1 LLGTFALLTSC
12 RALFEESVM
21 KLKTTGAAFAI
32 LLGALAA
39 LPPISIDM
47 ALPALTKI
55 GADLDATGG
64 AAGLTLSLF
73 MAGFAI
79 SPFFYGPFADRHGRR
94 PLLLIGLLLF
104 SIGGLAASLAPSIG
118 VLLAARLI
126 QGAGAGAGMTLAMA
140 MVRDLFEGRTA
151 QSRLA
156 VVTVVSQVAP
166 IVAPVLGAALLGCV
180 GWRGIYGVTAVCGL
194 LLLLIIRFAVGETA
208 TIAAG
213 PKPPLL
219 GTLLRDYR
227 KALGHGSTMAH
238 IVVNAL
244 GFGWLFSYVSGSPL
258 VLIDHL
264 HASPALYSMLF
275 ACTGGGIVAGATLS
289 GRLVQRGVS
298 PRRLLFVAVS
308 IAVAA
313 TASLAALSLADLV
326 SIATIMPLLVLS
338 TAAFGLAAP
347 CAAHGALES
356 LPKLAGITGGL
367 LTSVQMLAGAIASL
381 VVSMLFPHWGTLAM
395 TGTMACFALLALP
408 IAMGIARGDRL
419 SVTPA
424 KRGVGVKATLS

>member
-1 LLGTFALLTSC
+1 
-12 RALFEESVM
+12 M

-47 ALPALTKI
+47 ALPALAQI
-55 GADLDATGG
+55 GSDLGASGG
-64 AAGLTLSLF
+64 LAGLTLSLF

-94 PLLLIGLLLF
+94 PLLLIGLVLF
-104 SIGGLAASLAPSIG
+104 SIGGLCSTVAPSIG
-118 VLLAARLI
+118 VLLAARLV

-140 MVRDLFEGRTA
+140 MVRDLFEGRIA
-151 QSRLA
+151 QARLA

-180 GWRGIYGVTAVCGL
+180 GWRGIYGVTAACGL
-194 LLLLIIRFAVGETA
+194 LLLLIVRLSVDETA
-208 TIAAG
+208 TSPPG

-219 GTLLRDYR
+219 GKLVRDYR
-227 KALGHGSTMAH
+227 KVLSHGSTMSH
-238 IVVNAL
+238 ILVNAL

-258 VLIDHL
+258 VLIDSL

-298 PRRLLFVAVS
+298 PRRLLFFAVV
-308 IAVAA
+308 IGVTA
-313 TASLAALSLADLV
+313 TGSLAALSLGNLV
-326 SIATIMPLLVLS
+326 SIVTIMPLLVLS

-356 LPKLAGITGGL
+356 LPRLAGITGGL
-367 LTSVQMLAGAIASL
+367 LTSIQMLAGAIASL
-381 VVSMLFPHWGTLAM
+381 VVAMLFPHLGTLAM
-395 TGTMACFALLALP
+395 TGTMACFAIAALP
-408 IAMGIARGDRL
+408 IAIGIAQGAPNPSREPGAASL
-419 SVTPA
+419 
-424 KRGVGVKATLS
+424 

>member
-1 LLGTFALLTSC
+1 LCCTEIRYYTAPTGGAVELGFTLTFLASRQALI
-12 RALFEESVM
+12 EVYVM

-47 ALPALTKI
+47 ALPALTQI
-55 GADLDATGG
+55 GSDLGATGG
-64 AAGLTLSLF
+64 LAGLTLSLF

-79 SPFFYGPFADRHGRR
+79 SPLFYGPFADRHGRR
-94 PLLLIGLLLF
+94 PMLLIGLVLF
-104 SIGGLAASLAPSIG
+104 SIGGLAATFAPSIG
-118 VLLAARLI
+118 VLLAARLL

-151 QSRLA
+151 QARLA

-166 IVAPVLGAALLGCV
+166 IVAPVFGAALLGCV
-180 GWRGIYGVTAVCGL
+180 GWRGIYGVTAACGL
-194 LLLLIIRFAVGETA
+194 LLLLIIRLSVDETA
-208 TIAAG
+208 TIPPG

-219 GTLLRDYR
+219 GKLLRDYR

-258 VLIDHL
+258 VLIDQL
-264 HASPALYSMLF
+264 HASPGLYSMLF
-275 ACTGGGIVAGATLS
+275 ACTGGGIVTGATLS
-289 GRLVQRGVS
+289 GRLVQRGVA
-298 PRRLLFVAVS
+298 PRRLLFVAVL

-313 TASLAALSLADLV
+313 TGSLTVLSLSGLV
-326 SIATIMPLLVLS
+326 SIWTIMPPLVLS

-347 CAAHGALES
+347 CAAHGALEP
-356 LPKLAGITGGL
+356 LPELAGITGGL
-367 LTSVQMLAGAIASL
+367 LTSIQMLAGAIAL
-381 VVSMLFPHWGTLAM
+381 PV
-395 TGTMACFALLALP
+395 AL
-408 IAMGIARGDRL
+408 GIARGTSYPSREPGTASL
-419 SVTPA
+419 
-424 KRGVGVKATLS
+424 